1 MPDRDVRTIRDLIP
15 RLREDKFLP
24 VLVLLVKRV
33 RVSIC

>member
-1 MPDRDVRTIRDLIP
+1 MPDRDVETIQDLIL

-24 VLVLLVKRV
+24 VLVLFVKRV